1 VTPDRQ
7 SALFLLCDRAL
18 EGRLE
23 VLLRSWS
30 RARVSR
36 RAAARLLAD
45 ELDGIEVNPVT
56 VQRWMAML
64 VDEED
69 DGDAGEAA

>member
-23 VLLRSWS
+23 ALLLSWR
-30 RARVSR
+30 RAKVSR
-36 RAAARLLAD
+36 RAAARLLHD

-56 VQRWMAML
+56 VQRWMAL
-64 VDEED
+64 VAEEED
-69 DGDAGEAA
+69 NGDAGEAA